1 MYLISGCLLGHNCKY
16 NGGNNYHQGVI
27 DFAACHSCFPVC
39 PEGISGLPTPRPP
52 AEYVGERVIDKEGKD
67 VTEHFI
73 KGAEASLA
81 EARKE
86 AQRRGESIEGAILK
100 ANSPSCGCGQI
111 YDGTF
116 TGTLIPGDGC
126 FVKTLKVYDIHVIS
140 EKEIEN
146 VKL

>member
-16 NGGNNYHQGVI
+16 NGGNNRHQAVL
-27 DFAACHSCFPVC
+27 DFAESHSCFAVC

-52 AEYVGERVIDKEGKD
+52 AEYVGDRVIDKEGSD
-67 VTEHFI
+67 VTEYFI
-73 KGAEASLA
+73 KGAELSFDEAQA
-81 EARKE
+81 EA
-86 AQRRGESIEGAILK
+86 ARRGESIEGAILK

-116 TGTLIPGDGC
+116 SGTLVAGDGC
-126 FVKTLKVYDIHVIS
+126 FVKKLKAYDIHVIS